1 MENDQ
6 SDYIQ
11 ELQFKIIEL
20 EQEIDRLKKL
30 NNNQAKLIQKD
41 KGFFIPYGP
50 TCKSTYDPFI
60 TEEYSYGDGYEYK
73 KVYDPYTKKE
83 RILCTKVPSREY
95 LEDQK
100 AATRP

>member
-20 EQEIDRLKKL
+20 EQEVDRLKKL
-30 NNNQAKLIQKD
+30 NNNQAKTIQQN
-41 KGFFIPYGP
+41 KGFFIPYGSG
-50 TCKSTYDPFI
+50 KKYDPFI

-73 KVYDPYTKKE
+73 KIYDPYTKKE
-83 RILCTKVPSREY
+83 KILCTKSPSREY